1 MINMQSKRINT
12 ILSLLSSKDKII
24 DIGCDHAYVAI
35 LMAHKGSKKILATDI
50 HAGALKIAKE
60 NIEKEGL
67 ENIIK
72 TKLTDGLI
80 GIDTKDYN
88 TLVIAGMGTSTIIS
102 ILSLKEKF
110 SSITKMIIQS
120 NNDLRLLRK
129 YMVSINYKINREIV
143 VYEKGHY
150 YTIIEYV
157 KGKDNLKPYE
167 YLYGKYNEDNK
178 EYYEFLNQ
186 KLDNLLAKVPSTK
199 SSKLKEEKEYLSHY
213 L

>member
-1 MINMQSKRINT
+1 
-12 ILSLLSSKDKII
+12 
-24 DIGCDHAYVAI
+24 
-35 LMAHKGSKKILATDI
+35 
-50 HAGALKIAKE
+50 
-60 NIEKEGL
+60 
-67 ENIIK
+67 
-72 TKLTDGLI
+72 
-80 GIDTKDYN
+80 
-88 TLVIAGMGTSTIIS
+88 MGTSTIIN
-102 ILSLKEKF
+102 ILSLKEKL

-120 NNDLRLLRK
+120 NNDLDMLRK
-129 YMVSINYKINREIV
+129 YMVSINCKINKEIV

-157 KGKDNLKPYE
+157 KGRDNLKPYE

-186 KLDNLLAKVPSTK
+186 KIDNLLAKVPSTK